1 MNVRNKRRGVNN
13 RKALFC
19 RVVERAFENS
29 LTRGGRRSTIRV
41 FFHVEAEE
49 GNFARNLI
57 QLSLRL
63 ISPVVSNEWMPRLFH
78 NNACMPCSRWRQ
90 ISSAVS
96 RLVFLS
102 RITFERRRVSCF
114 AYSISY
120 SFCAPS
126 FLRYIIG
133 SNETL
138 SGVLLTILSATV
150 IFIKF
155 SSIKFIQSSNIS
167 FHVRRVSRLID
178 PLSLHD
184 REPRNANCFSSSRS
198 IGSSISRD
206 LVENQGSTM
215 THGAEEIDPRP
226 RIHSSQNIPALLHI
240 AHVPNQIK
248 INRPV
253 HSNIRKIVSTDN
265 WNYFTNR
272 GRWNATKFLFII
284 CHAWKLLDDQRLW
297 RF

>member
-1 MNVRNKRRGVNN
+1 MLEVTSNIVGRIASRIFVANNVRKKTRI
-13 RKALFC
+13 LF
-19 RVVERAFENS
+19 
-29 LTRGGRRSTIRV
+29 RV
-41 FFHVEAEE
+41 FDFIFV
-49 GNFARNLI
+49 
-57 QLSLRL
+57 LRA
-63 ISPVVSNEWMPRLFH
+63 IFP
-78 NNACMPCSRWRQ
+78 
-90 ISSAVS
+90 
-96 RLVFLS
+96 
-102 RITFERRRVSCF
+102 
-114 AYSISY
+114 
-120 SFCAPS
+120 
-126 FLRYIIG
+126 RYIIG

-206 LVENQGSTM
+206 LVENRGSTM

-226 RIHSSQNIPALLHI
+226 RIHSSQNIPALLYI

-265 WNYFTNR
+265 
-272 GRWNATKFLFII
+272 
-284 CHAWKLLDDQRLW
+284 
-297 RF
+297 